1 MKHHYNICDF
11 GARADGTI
19 ASTAAIQSA
28 LDAAGRSGGEVIIPP
43 GVYLTGALF
52 VHSNTELCLEEGA
65 VLLGAEQE
73 FAYPLRPSRVA
84 GIEMDWPAGIL
95 NILDAAHVYIHGKG
109 TIDGQGEVWWRK
121 YWGSDGKG
129 GMRAR
134 YEQQGLRWAIDYDCA
149 RPRNVVVFNSDHVTI
164 EGITLRR
171 SGFWNLHLCYSRDV
185 TVQGLII
192 RDNPGPSTDGIDIDS
207 CYGVLVEGCQIS
219 CNDDNVCVKSGR
231 DADGLRVGRPCED
244 VTIRNNTLLEGEG
257 ITLGS
262 ETSGGIRRVRIED
275 NTFVG
280 TKNGFRMK
288 STRTRGGVIEDVE
301 VRGMRLRD
309 VGRVFCFDF
318 DWYRAYNQCQIPED
332 YTEPVPSHWRALLA
346 PVPKR
351 KGLPLARNIR
361 IQNVRAEQCG
371 EAMYIHGLEEAPFED
386 FTFEDLLIHA
396 KRMGEV
402 SNIRPL
408 LIQRSEFFCGG
419 EERSRQ

>member
-1 MKHHYNICDF
+1 MKHRYNICDF
-11 GARADGTI
+11 GAQPDGII
-19 ASTAAIQSA
+19 ACTAAIQSA
-28 LDAAGRSGGEVIIPP
+28 LDIAGRSGGEVVIPP
-43 GVYLTGALF
+43 GTYLTGALF
-52 VHSNTELCLEEGA
+52 LHSNTELLLEEGA

-121 YWGSDGKG
+121 YWGADGKG
-129 GMRAR
+129 GMRAL
-134 YEQQGLRWAIDYDCA
+134 YERQGLRWAIDYDCA
-149 RPRNVVVFNSDHVTI
+149 RPRNVVVYNSDNVTI

-185 TVQGLII
+185 AVQGLVI
-192 RDNPGPSTDGIDIDS
+192 RDNLGPSTDGIDIDS
-207 CYGVLVEGCQIS
+207 CCGVLVEDCRIS
-219 CNDDNVCVKSGR
+219 CNDDNICVKSGR
-231 DADGLRVGRPCED
+231 DADGLRVDRPCEN

-262 ETSGGIRRVRIED
+262 ETSGGIRHIRIED

-288 STRTRGGVIEDVE
+288 SARTRGGVIEDIE
-301 VRGMRLRD
+301 VRGMHLQD
-309 VGRVFCFDF
+309 VGRVLCFDF
-318 DWYRAYNQCQIPED
+318 DWYRTYNQCRIPED
-332 YTEPVPSHWRALLA
+332 YTGPVPPHWHTLLA
-346 PVPKR
+346 PVPEEQ
-351 KGLPLARNIR
+351 GLPVARNVR
-361 IQNVRAEQCG
+361 IQNVRAEHCE

-386 FTFEDLLIHA
+386 FTFEDFLVYA

-402 SNIRPL
+402 SNIRPF
-408 LIQRSEFFCGG
+408 IFQHSEFFCG
-419 EERSRQ
+419 SRRRKV